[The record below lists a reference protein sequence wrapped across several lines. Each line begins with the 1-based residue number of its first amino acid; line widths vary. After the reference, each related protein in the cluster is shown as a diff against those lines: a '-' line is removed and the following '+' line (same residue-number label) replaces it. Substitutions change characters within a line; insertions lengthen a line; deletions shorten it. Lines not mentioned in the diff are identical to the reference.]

1 MHVVSKGGRVFDLP
15 SAEDEAKIRQGIAGD
30 GVDGELAD
38 SDLARLLPTGRPPG
52 RPKAAVTKQ
61 AVSLRLSP
69 EVVTYF
75 KATGPGWQTRLDAV
89 LKDYV
94 AGREPRP

>member
-1 MHVVSKGGRVFDLP
+1 MQVVSKTGRVFDRP
-15 SAEDEAKIRQGIAGD
+15 TTEEEAEIRRGIADD
-30 GVDGELAD
+30 GSDGELAD
-38 SDLARLLPTGRPPG
+38 ADLARLRAPG

-61 AVSLRLSP
+61 PVSLWLSP

-89 LKDYV
+89 LKVYV

>member
-1 MHVVSKGGRVFDLP
+1 MFDVP
-15 SAEDEAKIRQGIAGD
+15 NAGDEAKIRRGIAGD
-30 GVDGELAD
+30 EGDDELTD
-38 SDLARLLPTGRPPG
+38 EDLARLRPLG
-52 RPKAAVTKQ
+52 RPKAAVTKE

-69 EVVTYF
+69 EVLTYF

-94 AGREPRP
+94 AAQQPGA

>member
-1 MHVVSKGGRVFDLP
+1 MQVVSKSGRVFDVP
-15 SAEDEAKIRQGIAGD
+15 DAGQESKIREGITGD
-30 GVDGELAD
+30 GGDDELAD
-38 SDLARLLPTGRPPG
+38 AELARLRPPG

-94 AGREPRP
+94 AAQRPGA

>member
-1 MHVVSKGGRVFDLP
+1 MQVVSKSGRVFDVP
-15 SAEDEAKIRQGIAGD
+15 NAGEEAKIRQGIAGD
-30 GVDGELAD
+30 EGDDELAD
-38 SDLARLLPTGRPPG
+38 ADLARLRPPG

-94 AGREPRP
+94 AAQDPRA

>member
-1 MHVVSKGGRVFDLP
+1 MQVVSKTGRVFDLP
-15 SAEDEAKIRQGIAGD
+15 SAEEEAEIRRGIADD
-30 GVDGELAD
+30 GADGELAD
-38 SDLARLLPTGRPPG
+38 AALARLRAPG

-61 AVSLRLSP
+61 PVSLRLSP
-69 EVVTYF
+69 EVVNYF

-94 AGREPRP
+94 SGRDPRS